1 MNSWVYRSLVFQVV
15 KETLRFVRV
24 GTCCCNTYIHSVQV
38 CSERLVA
45 EVTRCLEV
53 VCLCSTLTQSSCNIF
68 MLTISGLQVLDL
80 AFAALDDAPCCTIT
94 VTISKSVGHLCI
106 LHV

>member
-1 MNSWVYRSLVFQVV
+1 MNSRVNRCLVFQIV
-15 KETLRFVRV
+15 KKTLRFVRI
-24 GTCCCNTYIHSVQV
+24 GTCCCDTNIHSVQV
-38 CSERLVA
+38 CSKRLVA
-45 EVTRCLEV
+45 EVTRRLEV
-53 VCLCSTLTQSSCNIF
+53 VCLCSTLTKSSSNIF

-80 AFAALDDAPCCTIT
+80 AFAALDDASCCTIT